1 MTMNAELCPKIFI
14 HSTEKIEL
22 NATEKK
28 LICGDPDD
36 LAYKVIPIYQ
46 AKYLLQ
52 GFLQS
57 RGFSHPR
64 FIYDQD
70 VLNIYTEEK
79 SNVQLIEVNADGD
92 IDTKKFEK
100 EIYKQFKNE
109 IIIPKLLDKIEAQ
122 AKSKARDLSYPC
134 VKVSSIVEPLEG
146 KVTLTLTGLKSFNF
160 GQLSMEPIEGINEV
174 ALDRFTTFKADR
186 PFTERD
192 LLLTEKRYVR
202 QGVVQGTYFD
212 ESCDLSKE
220 SFSIHQNF
228 IIGPPHTIRIGV
240 GVSTELGPMA
250 RANWA
255 NQRYDDMASSLEA
268 RLQASLKNQS
278 IKLQANSYFWKS
290 APRRSLNSEL
300 SFERNDQDTFKESIA
315 SFRPHMQ
322 WTRDYKSRFWQW
334 SLGPTLIASRY
345 TTDIETDS
353 KSLKTGSVE
362 GGLLSQTHSYE
373 IFDLHPEEGE
383 FYQFNF
389 DFRHPALGFID
400 PLLKLDLS
408 YLKLLW
414 LGNLG
419 KGNFIAGLRINTST
433 TWIKDDVPGS
443 SLPPSVKF
451 YGGGTDD
458 LRGFK
463 LNSLPDNGGLG
474 ALSKF
479 STKLEFRKTNFF
491 RQTIEGFTFLDASF
505 FGEKS
510 WHVESRLW
518 YSPGLGIRWLS
529 PIGLVQTYL
538 ARSLSNKSSP
548 SYARDEGTFF
558 YFGLGGVF

>member
-14 HSTEKIEL
+14 HSAEKIEL

-70 VLNIYTEEK
+70 VLNVYTEEK

-109 IIIPKLLDKIEAQ
+109 IITPKLLDKIEAQ

-228 IIGPPHTIRIGV
+228 IIGPPHTIRFGV

-538 ARSLSNKSSP
+538 ARSLSNKSST